1 MFEVES
7 CIRQTDL
14 NELAQDDIFEGLNN
28 SSVLVTGATGLIGSE
43 IVLGILAANRI
54 RNLNIKVVALVRNY
68 KKAQEIFKNVLARK
82 ELEIVVQDI
91 NDEISYEKDVDY
103 IIHCASNTS
112 SKDFVEKPV
121 ETIST
126 IYNGTNNILKL
137 AKDKKVRS
145 VLYLSS
151 LEVYGNF
158 EKDSLVKE
166 DEYGYLDILNPR
178 SSYSQG
184 KRLAETLCISYCK
197 EFDVDIKIARLTQTF
212 GAGIS
217 KDDNRVFAQFAKAAV
232 KKENIILHTRGDTI
246 RNYCY
251 LTDAVSA
258 ILTILIKG
266 KSLNSYNVANT
277 DTSISIKNMAEL
289 VAKDNNIS
297 VEFQIDDRDHGYNPT
312 IKICLDSSKLYALG
326 WQAKIGIEEMFFR
339 LISYLKR
346 LDNE

>member
-1 MFEVES
+1 MFEVENRV
-7 CIRQTDL
+7 RQNDL
-14 NELAQDDIFEGLNN
+14 NELAQDGIFEFLNN
-28 SSVLVTGATGLIGSE
+28 FTVLVTGATGLIGSE

-54 RNLNIKVVALVRNY
+54 KNLDIRVVALVRNY
-68 KKAQEIFKNVLARK
+68 KKAQEIFKNVLIRK
-82 ELEIVVQDI
+82 ELEILVQDI
-91 NDEISYEKDVDY
+91 NNEISYEEDVDY

-158 EKDSLVKE
+158 EKDSLVSE
-166 DEYGYLDILNPR
+166 DEYGYLNILNPR

-197 EFDVDIKIARLTQTF
+197 EFDIDIKIARLTQTF

-232 KKENIILHTRGDTI
+232 KKENIILHTKGDTI

-266 KSLNSYNVANT
+266 KSSNAYNVANS
-277 DTSISIKNMAEL
+277 DTCISIKNMAEL
-289 VAKDNNIS
+289 VAKDNNIG

>member
-1 MFEVES
+1 MFEVENRV
-7 CIRQTDL
+7 RQNDL
-14 NELAQDDIFEGLNN
+14 NELAQDGIFEGLNN
-28 SSVLVTGATGLIGSE
+28 STVLVTGATGLIGSE

-91 NDEISYEKDVDY
+91 NDEISYEEDVDY

-197 EFDVDIKIARLTQTF
+197 EFDIDIKIARLTQTF

-217 KDDNRVFAQFAKAAV
+217 KDDNRVFAQFARAAV
-232 KKENIILHTRGDTI
+232 KKENIILHTKGDTI

-266 KSLNSYNVANT
+266 KSSNSYNVANT
-277 DTSISIKNMAEL
+277 DTCISIKNMAEL

-297 VEFQIDDRDHGYNPT
+297 VEFQINDKERGYNPT

>member
-1 MFEVES
+1 MFEVENRV
-7 CIRQTDL
+7 RQNDL

-28 SSVLVTGATGLIGSE
+28 STVLVTGATGLIGSE

-54 RNLNIKVVALVRNY
+54 KNLDIRVVALVRNY
-68 KKAQEIFKNVLARK
+68 KKAQEIFKNVLIRK
-82 ELEIVVQDI
+82 ELEILVQDI
-91 NDEISYEKDVDY
+91 NNEISYEEDVDY

-158 EKDSLVKE
+158 EKDSLVSE
-166 DEYGYLDILNPR
+166 DEYGYLNILNPR

-197 EFDVDIKIARLTQTF
+197 EFDIDIKIARLTQTF

-232 KKENIILHTRGDTI
+232 KKENIILHTKGDTI

-266 KSLNSYNVANT
+266 KSSNSYNVANT
-277 DTSISIKNMAEL
+277 DTCISIKNMAEL

-297 VEFQIDDRDHGYNPT
+297 VEFQINDRDHGYNPT

>member
-1 MFEVES
+1 MFEVENRV
-7 CIRQTDL
+7 RQNDL
-14 NELAQDDIFEGLNN
+14 NELAQDGIFEGLNN
-28 SSVLVTGATGLIGSE
+28 STVLVTGATGLIGSE

-54 RNLNIKVVALVRNY
+54 KNLDIRVVALVRNY
-68 KKAQEIFKNVLARK
+68 KKAQEIFKNVLIRK
-82 ELEIVVQDI
+82 ELEILVQDI
-91 NDEISYEKDVDY
+91 NDEIFYENDVDY

-126 IYNGTNNILKL
+126 IYNGTNNILKF
-137 AKDKKVRS
+137 AKDKKVKS
-145 VLYLSS
+145 VVYLSS

-232 KKENIILHTRGDTI
+232 KKENIILHTKGDTI

-266 KSLNSYNVANT
+266 KSSNAYNVANT
-277 DTSISIKNMAEL
+277 DTCISIKNMAEL
-289 VAKDNNIS
+289 VAKENNIS
-297 VEFQIDDRDHGYNPT
+297 VEFQIDDRDRGYNPT

-326 WQAKIGIEEMFFR
+326 WQAKIGIEAMFFR